1 MTEFAP
7 PGSNARMTPAQVR
20 KYVKDM
26 KKAQEEAQR
35 KLDEAENS
43 WALAKEEEKLNHLE
57 NIIDDLDN
65 IA

>member
-43 WALAKEEEKLNHLE
+43 
-57 NIIDDLDN
+57 
-65 IA
+65 